1 MKGNTMK
8 KTMILTTA
16 LVSMLA
22 VSANA
27 ELKIAGSIETTYG
40 TKETPVTSGSVGTNG
55 MAIGQETKFEF
66 NHTKDLIGGWT
77 SKLDMEVMEVGA
89 TVADT
94 EMTISNGDTSFFISK
109 DGGSIHDNNVVPGAY
124 NSLPADNAS
133 NSDVDLSLG
142 TIHGVENFGVAH
154 KIDGIGKIEL
164 RYAPDTSSSG
174 TNGDKATGRA
184 GGSGME
190 YGFSGN
196 LGVDGLSVA
205 LSRSEVKQGAQNASG
220 TKDAESTMFG
230 IAYNFGQFAVGYSQN
245 KFEDKDGSL
254 ATINTKSSTNDQ
266 KHSLYG
272 VTFAATDAIT
282 LGVSRAVLDEDT
294 DAADETTDQFE
305 VAYNLGGATVAL
317 SYQQTE
323 DADGTQGKDGD
334 AYSIT
339 YKQSF

>member
-40 TKETPVTSGSVGTNG
+40 SKEAPAVSGTPTSYDGN
-55 MAIGQETKFEF
+55 AIGQETKFEF
-66 NHTKDLIGGWT
+66 NHTKDLVGGWT
-77 SKLDMEVMEVGA
+77 SKLDMEVMEVAG

-94 EMTISNGDTSFFISK
+94 EITIANGDTKFFISK

-124 NSLPADNAS
+124 NSSPADNAGS
-133 NSDVDLSLG
+133 ASVDPSAG
-142 TIHGVENFGVAH
+142 TIHGVQNFGIQQN
-154 KIDGIGKIEL
+154 IDGIGKVEL
-164 RYAPDTSSSG
+164 RYAPDTTASN
-174 TNGDKATGRA
+174 TAGDKATGSG

-196 LGVDGLSVA
+196 FGIDGLSVA
-205 LSRSEVKQGAQNASG
+205 LSRAET
-220 TKDAESTMFG
+220 TKETAATDEDESTMVG
-230 IAYNFGQFAVGYSQN
+230 VAYNFGQFAVGATQN
-245 KFEDKDGSL
+245 SEDVSGVD
-254 ATINTKSSTNDQ
+254 NDLT
-266 KHSLYG
+266 HTLYG
-272 VTFAATDAIT
+272 VTFAASDALT
-282 LGVSRAVLDEDT
+282 LGVNYAELEYEAAAIT
-294 DAADETTDQFE
+294 ADEETLQFE
-305 VAYNLGGATVAL
+305 AAYNLGGATVAF

-323 DADGTQGKDGD
+323 NDGGTAGKDGD

>member
-1 MKGNTMK
+1 MK

-27 ELKIAGSIETTYG
+27 ELKIAGHIETTYG
-40 TKETPVTSGSVGTNG
+40 TIETPKTTGSVASNG
-55 MAIGQETKFEF
+55 MAVGQETKFEF
-66 NHTKDLIGGWT
+66 IHTKDLIGGWT

-94 EMTISNGDTSFFISK
+94 EITISNGNTSFFISK

-124 NSLPADNAS
+124 NSLPGDNTS
-133 NSDVDLSLG
+133 NSDVDLALG

-164 RYAPDTSSSG
+164 RYAPDTSSDG
-174 TNGDKATGRA
+174 ANGDKAHGKTHTKN

-205 LSRSEVKQGAQNASG
+205 LSRSEVKQGAQNKSG
-220 TKDAESTMFG
+220 TNDAESTMFG

-254 ATINTKSSTNDQ
+254 RVINTNSSTNDQ
-266 KHSLYG
+266 KHSLFG
-272 VTFAATDAIT
+272 VTFAATDSIT
-282 LGVSRAVLDEDT
+282 LGYSRAVLDEET
-294 DAADETTDQFE
+294 TAADETTDQFE

-323 DADGTQGKDGD
+323 DAEGTQGNDGD

>member
-1 MKGNTMK
+1 MKGNNMK

-27 ELKIAGSIETTYG
+27 ELKIAGHIETTYG
-40 TKETPVTSGSVGTNG
+40 TIETPKTTGSVASNG
-55 MAIGQETKFEF
+55 MAVGQETKFEF
-66 NHTKDLIGGWT
+66 IHTKDLIGGWT

-94 EMTISNGDTSFFISK
+94 EITIANGGTSFFISK

-124 NSLPADNAS
+124 NSLPADNVS
-133 NSDVDLSLG
+133 NSGADLAIG
-142 TIHGVENFGVAH
+142 TIHSKQNFGVAQ
-154 KIDGIGKIEL
+154 KIDGIGKVEL
-164 RYAPDTSSSG
+164 RYAPDTQAA
-174 TNGDKATGRA
+174 NNLEDKASGRS
-184 GGSGME
+184 GGSGYE
-190 YGFSGN
+190 VGFSGN
-196 LGVDGLSVA
+196 FGIDGLKVA
-205 LSRSEVKQGAQNASG
+205 ISKAQQNAG
-220 TKDAESTMFG
+220 EQAQATNEDAESTMFG

-245 KFEDKDGSL
+245 DFENKDGAL
-254 ATINTKSSTNDQ
+254 AVINTNSTTNDQ
-266 KHSLYG
+266 KHSLFG
-272 VTFAATDAIT
+272 VTFAATDSIT
-282 LGVSRAVLDEDT
+282 LGYSRAVLDEET
-294 DAADETTDQFE
+294 TAADETTDQFE

-323 DADGTQGKDGD
+323 DAEGTQGNDGD

>member
-27 ELKIAGSIETTYG
+27 ELKVKGGIETTYG
-40 TKETPVTSGSVGTNG
+40 TKEKAGTTAAGSNG

-66 NHTKDLIGGWT
+66 NHTKDLAGGWT
-77 SKLDMEVMEVGA
+77 SKLDMEVMEIAG

-94 EMTISNGDTSFFISK
+94 EITISNGDTSFFISK

-124 NSLPADNAS
+124 NSAPGDNLGLAS
-133 NSDVDLSLG
+133 GSLSRG
-142 TIHGVENFGVAH
+142 TIHGVQNFGFQQKV
-154 KIDGIGKIEL
+154 DGFGKVEL
-164 RYAPDTSSSG
+164 RYAPDVTASN
-174 TNGDKATGRA
+174 TAGDKATGSG

-190 YGFSGN
+190 YGFSGDF
-196 LGVDGLSVA
+196 GVDGLDVA
-205 LSRSEVKQGAQNASG
+205 LSRAVQKNAVDTVDG
-220 TKDAESTMFG
+220 DESTMIG
-230 IAYNFGQFAVGYSQN
+230 VAYNFGQFAVGASQN
-245 KFEDKDGSL
+245 QYDKTGTNNDEDH
-254 ATINTKSSTNDQ
+254 T
-266 KHSLYG
+266 LYG
-272 VTFAATDAIT
+272 VTFAASDSLT
-282 LGVSRAVLDEDT
+282 LGVSYAELEYESSSITSDE
-294 DAADETTDQFE
+294 ETTQFE
-305 VAYNLGGATVAL
+305 AAYNLGGATVAF

-323 DADGTQGKDGD
+323 NDGGTAGKDGD